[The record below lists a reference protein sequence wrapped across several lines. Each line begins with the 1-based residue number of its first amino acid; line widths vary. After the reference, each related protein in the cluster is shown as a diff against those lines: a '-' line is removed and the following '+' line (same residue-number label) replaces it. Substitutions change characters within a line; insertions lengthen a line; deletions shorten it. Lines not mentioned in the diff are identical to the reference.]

1 MKNFFQK
8 NLSTFLV
15 SFFFILCVFLALFA
29 EVFQSRNSEMDL
41 AALYASPIQWRQ
53 YNELRQIK
61 LTNKNGEFILENMNP
76 VGLLEGPWQLTSPQ
90 VLKVK
95 SPVVDKVMNA
105 LRQIQIRQ
113 LFSIDAINLNSFSL
127 DAPTA
132 TVNLTSLAGKNIEIK
147 LGLINPIDN
156 SSYMTFSGASQIY
169 QIDPLSISLESYD
182 LAQMAES
189 QVLALNIDSI
199 QSFELVK
206 ENVSSFRWIRNSDT
220 WLDQNNLTL
229 DPEKMKKYF
238 ERWEN
243 VKSSLVLEMST
254 PEQREVIDRLLT
266 NPQYLLRVQT
276 MSGLRTYTL
285 SLYSETIPSVNLA
298 VKQYFILST
307 DERKSF
313 SFIEKAQLN
322 FLENKK
328 GPL

>member
-41 AALYASPIQWRQ
+41 AALYATPIQWRQ

-61 LTNKNGEFILENMNP
+61 LNNKNGEFILENTNP
-76 VGLLEGPWQLTSPQ
+76 AGLIEGPWQLTSPQ

-95 SPVVDKVMNA
+95 SAVVNKIMNA
-105 LRQIQIRQ
+105 LKQIQIRQ
-113 LFSIDAINLNSFSL
+113 LFALDAINLNSFSL

-132 TVNLTSLAGKNIEIK
+132 TINLVSLAGRSFDIK

-156 SSYMTFSGASQIY
+156 SSYMTFTGATQIY
-169 QIDPLSISLESYD
+169 QIDPLVISLESYD

-206 ENVSSFRWIRNSDT
+206 ENISIFRWQRNADK
-220 WLDQNNLTL
+220 WLDQTATEL
-229 DPEKMKKYF
+229 DQEKMKKYF

-243 VKSSLVLEMST
+243 VKSSLVLEMGN
-254 PEQREVIDRLLT
+254 PDQREVIDRLLT

-276 MSGLRTYTL
+276 LSGLRTYTL
-285 SLYSETIPSVNLA
+285 SLYSETISGVNLG
-298 VKQYFILST
+298 VNQFYILST
-307 DERKSF
+307 DEKKSF

-322 FLENKK
+322 FLDNKK